1 MDNITLSRSFTADI
15 PQQFIAAATAFPFI
29 KFAIASQCA
38 FVVKA
43 FSRCA
48 FEEVWSKFGEFCL
61 CPSQNALSDLKRFCS
76 VGIIGHG
83 LIGKA
88 IAETLTRQGMISPK
102 LTHLH
107 SLFLFCLSISF
118 QACQAQ

>member
-1 MDNITLSRSFTADI
+1 MDNITLSRPFTADI

-48 FEEVWSKFGEFCL
+48 FEEVFTTFATSC
-61 CPSQNALSDLKRFCS
+61 
-76 VGIIGHG
+76 I
-83 LIGKA
+83 
-88 IAETLTRQGMISPK
+88 
-102 LTHLH
+102 
-107 SLFLFCLSISF
+107 
-118 QACQAQ
+118 